1 MLRRAV
7 EDIQRIIQV
16 RTSKQALN
24 TLIQRGSVGDDLNL
38 RFTRAEKE
46 IEEEL
51 KDVVAEVS
59 FQTTARISIP
69 PRSIWAAF
77 VILAACFLLPNQPPT
92 PLEVCAREF

>member
-24 TLIQRGSVGDDLNL
+24 VLLQRGSVGDDLNQ
-38 RFTRAEKE
+38 RFIRAEKE

-59 FQTTARISIP
+59 LS
-69 PRSIWAAF
+69 
-77 VILAACFLLPNQPPT
+77 LC
-92 PLEVCAREF
+92 